1 VIRALAAL
9 LAIGLLAGA
18 CGKVGPI
25 RPPGPQE
32 QVSYP
37 RTYPA
42 R

>member
-1 VIRALAAL
+1 MIRALALL
-9 LAIGLLAGA
+9 LAALLLAGA

-32 QVSYP
+32 QVTYP